1 MTGRPFTQANQ
12 PHHDRAAAGRKG
24 KARSPWSKGMPW
36 LSGCGDDKARIKT
49 ARKRERIEQERYPGA
64 LMRPAFRLANED

>member
-1 MTGRPFTQANQ
+1 MGGTFKPGHCVT
-12 PHHDRAAAGRKG
+12 HDVAAAGRKG

-49 ARKRERIEQERYPGA
+49 ARKRERVEQERYPGA